1 LLERQLAI
9 EKKVTHIWSNLS
21 LFEESSANCISDML
35 MNVAAGAYSEGIR
48 MANQFIMHL
57 EILFKSLDL
66 VQSKLPQ
73 TTLGKLFFLHL
84 FY

>member
-1 LLERQLAI
+1 
-9 EKKVTHIWSNLS
+9 
-21 LFEESSANCISDML
+21 ML

-73 TTLGKLFFLHL
+73 TTLGKLFV
-84 FY
+84 FYIYFIRLK

>member
-1 LLERQLAI
+1 
-9 EKKVTHIWSNLS
+9 
-21 LFEESSANCISDML
+21 ML